1 MIEDRRL
8 LYQFAEYADKIGHKG
23 PLTTEL
29 AVQWAKL
36 PQKAPAVYW
45 ASRLDVVRTFARH
58 MKPLVPET
66 EIPPERI
73 LGPSRRR
80 STPHIYSDIE
90 ISSILEAARNLTPV
104 DGLRPHTYVTFFGL
118 LACTGIRIS
127 EALSLMQEDIDLHS
141 GIITIREG
149 KGHTSRLIP
158 LHPTALEALKSYIAK
173 RDKIHPVPKTKSLFV
188 TEKGDSLDYNRA
200 RLTFREIKIRLGWCK
215 TNHGP
220 RIYDLRHTFATK
232 RLLEW
237 YRNGD
242 DVHQKISY
250 LSHYLGHIIIKGTY
264 WYLTAVPE
272 LMAIVSSRFEKFAN
286 RKER

>member
-1 MIEDRRL
+1 M
-8 LYQFAEYADKIGHKG
+8 
-23 PLTTEL
+23 
-29 AVQWAKL
+29 QWAKL
-36 PQKAPAVYW
+36 PEKARPVYW

-80 STPHIYSDIE
+80 STPHIYSDKE
-90 ISSILEAARNLTPV
+90 ITAILGSARDLTPV
-104 DGLRPHTYVTFFGL
+104 DGLRPHTYITLFGL

-127 EALSLMQEDIDLHS
+127 EALNLIQEDIDLLS
-141 GIITIREG
+141 GIITVREG

-158 LHPTALEALKSYIAK
+158 LHPTALDALKSYIAK
-173 RDKIHPVPKTKSLFV
+173 RNKIHPVPKTKSLFV
-188 TEKGDSLDYNRA
+188 TEKGDSLKYCKVCN
-200 RLTFREIKIRLGWCK
+200 TFREIKIILGWCNK
-215 TNHGP
+215 TSHGP
-220 RIYDLRHTFATK
+220 RLYDLRHTFATR

-242 DVHQKISY
+242 DVHQKISQ
-250 LSHYLGHIIIKGTY
+250 LSTYMGHILVVNTY

-272 LMAIVSSRFEKFAN
+272 LMAIVASRFEKFTN
-286 RKER
+286 RKEI

>member
-1 MIEDRRL
+1 
-8 LYQFAEYADKIGHKG
+8 
-23 PLTTEL
+23 
-29 AVQWAKL
+29 
-36 PQKAPAVYW
+36 
-45 ASRLDVVRTFARH
+45 
-58 MKPLVPET
+58 MKPLIPET

-90 ISSILEAARNLTPV
+90 IASILKAARELTSV
-104 DGLRPHTYVTFFGL
+104 DGLCPHTYVALFGL

-127 EALSLMQEDIDLHS
+127 EALNLIQEDIDFYS
-141 GIITIREG
+141 GIITIRES
-149 KGHTSRLIP
+149 KGHASRLIP
-158 LHPTALEALKSYIAK
+158 LHSTALEALKSYIAK
-173 RDKIHPVPKTKSLFV
+173 RDKIYPVPKTKSVFV
-188 TEKGDSLDYNRA
+188 TEKGDSLKYYEVCN
-200 RLTFREIKIRLGWCK
+200 TFREIKISLGWCN
-215 TNHGP
+215 TNRGP
-220 RIYDLRHTFATK
+220 RIYDLRHSFATK

-250 LSHYLGHIIIKGTY
+250 LSHYMGHITIKDTY

-272 LMAIVSSRFEKFAN
+272 LMTIAASRFEKFAN